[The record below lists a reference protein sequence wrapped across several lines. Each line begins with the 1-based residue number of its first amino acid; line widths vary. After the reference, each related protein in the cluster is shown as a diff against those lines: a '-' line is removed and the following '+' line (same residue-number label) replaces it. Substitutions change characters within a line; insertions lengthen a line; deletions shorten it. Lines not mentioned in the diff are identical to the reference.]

1 MFEVNY
7 YNGSHTMKKGEK
19 YENLYLNDVI
29 FRINFSNIPS
39 LSENNKKAAKD
50 FHEIINFIIK
60 NIGLIELIEKI
71 TPIIKKHFP
80 DNSLALEFERDPDIP
95 SFNKLAI
102 YVKGNDE
109 SFDEDWEELKKV
121 NKEIR
126 TLSLY
131 DDSVKSLLSLDLW

>member
-1 MFEVNY
+1 
-7 YNGSHTMKKGEK
+7 MKKGEK

-60 NIGLIELIEKI
+60 NIGLMELIEKI

-80 DNSLALEFERDPDIP
+80 DNSLALEFERDPEIP